1 MPQSTPRVQL
11 QGFST
16 LYRAVWLCRVPA
28 GAKLCLESS
37 TFEVYFMAS
46 DKDLTHAT
54 MLNSS
59 AQYVLN
65 FLQNIWQW
73 CYCTRTWNFS
83 SIWWLLLYRGTAHST
98 LHSLK
103 CGIMP
108 CLAVQNAELCRG
120 QCTVSTSLLILLHSL
135 FFHIN
140 KIHLVN
146 VPTEWC
152 ITNTIGMIKASWR
165 HRLTNQLSLYVQRP
179 AVSGPRNF
187 RTSRSISISRSS
199 TNLRTRQLWDIKQ
212 LHCTVQSKQKNGR
225 ECRKPSTIDIGDYDV
240 THAVHTFKTTCNVRA
255 RNNFQFT
262 FQLVAAGLLNT
273 EGFQNLK
280 YCDRSK
286 GFLEHLEILLYPTAL
301 EISTFGVKL

>member
-1 MPQSTPRVQL
+1 VWKAAVPSIRFSNCCRDSLHRHATINTARSTSRL
-11 QGFST
+11 QHIV
-16 LYRAVWLCRVPA
+16 YRAVWLCRVPT
-28 GAKLCLESS
+28 GAKLCLESR
-37 TFEVYFMAS
+37 TFEVYFMAL
-46 DKDLTHAT
+46 DKNLTHAT

-59 AQYVLN
+59 AQNVLN
-65 FLQNIWQW
+65 FLQNRWQW
-73 CYCTRTWNFS
+73 CYCTPTWNFS

-108 CLAVQNAELCRG
+108 CLAVQNAELYRG
-120 QCTVSTSLLILLHSL
+120 QCTVSTSLLIWLHPL

-199 TNLRTRQLWDIKQ
+199 ANLRIRQLWDIKHVHNCIAQ
-212 LHCTVQSKQKNGR
+212 FQANRKMAASAGNLPRLIKAIMTSHTQCTGLRQ
-225 ECRKPSTIDIGDYDV
+225 PATYWP
-240 THAVHTFKTTCNVRA
+240 ATTS
-255 RNNFQFT
+255 
-262 FQLVAAGLLNT
+262 
-273 EGFQNLK
+273 NLRFNWWQRV
-280 YCDRSK
+280 C
-286 GFLEHLEILLYPTAL
+286 
-301 EISTFGVKL
+301 